1 MEEIEH
7 IKTMRQ
13 QIVEHHPF
21 ITWEYVTLRIG
32 ETFMFHGTNWEIA
45 TNQHWAII
53 GPNGAGKSIL
63 ANALC
68 RTVSVVDGR
77 ILYYF
82 DQSQNGSSK
91 ARSYLKRGEVLNISG
106 VTQKNLLQAYG
117 GYHQARWQSFEG
129 ANAPTVSEL
138 LTGENIEHISPYE
151 ISPLRTDESVYR
163 ERRQEAISSLGIA
176 YLLNRKVLHI
186 SHGEG
191 RKVLLARALMQRPKL
206 LILDN
211 PLCGLDTASRQHLLG
226 IINDIISLNTF
237 QVLLVVSREDEIP
250 ENITHIARVNQHQI
264 VHAGSRQQFAE
275 QDAQE
280 ASDVPTLSSVNP
292 VLLHAAHQHADIH
305 HQDVPFVEMRDVSV
319 SYGDVQVL
327 QEITWTMRYG
337 EHWAIFGENGAGKS
351 TLLSLIL
358 ADNPCAYA
366 NDVSIFGC
374 RRGSGESIWD
384 VKRRIGWVAPEL
396 NLYYQQTTRCLSV
409 VESGFFDS
417 IGLYRRCT
425 QEQAEGAHAWME
437 ALGVEH
443 LTDSPFGTISAGE
456 QRLVL
461 LARALVKSPSLLILD
476 EPCQGLD
483 HRHREHI
490 LYTLDVL
497 CRHTRIHLIY
507 VTHYWYEMPEVITH
521 VLHLS
526 HGQIR
531 KIQPGKENF
540 L

>member
-1 MEEIEH
+1 MSYH
-7 IKTMRQ
+7 TVARQ
-13 QIVEHHPF
+13 PF
-21 ITWEYVTLRIG
+21 ITLDHVTLRTG
-32 ETFMFHGTNWEIA
+32 ETPMFHDTCWEIA
-45 TNQHWAII
+45 ANQHWALI

-68 RTVSVVDGR
+68 RTVPVVQGC

-82 DQSQNGSSK
+82 DRSQNGSPR
-91 ARSYLKRGEVLNISG
+91 ARSYLKRGEVLNISSDA
-106 VTQKNLLQAYG
+106 QKELLQTYG

-129 ANAPTVSEL
+129 ADAPTVSEL
-138 LTGENIEHISPYE
+138 LTGKSIEHISPYE
-151 ISPLRTDESVYR
+151 ISPLRTDESIYR
-163 ERRQEAISSLGIA
+163 KRREDAVSLLGIT

-206 LILDN
+206 LILDD
-211 PLCGLDTASRQHLLG
+211 PFCGLDTASRQHLLD
-226 IINDIISLNTF
+226 IINDIISLNTS
-237 QVLLVVSREDEIP
+237 QVLLVASRNDEIP
-250 ENITHIARVNQHQI
+250 HNITHIAQVRQHHI
-264 VHAGSRQQFAE
+264 VHMYSRQQFAE
-275 QDAQE
+275 QE
-280 ASDVPTLSSVNP
+280 GRETPTLLPLSTVDP
-292 VLLHAAHQHADIH
+292 ALLQAAHQYVADHPRHVSLI
-305 HQDVPFVEMRDVSV
+305 EMHEVAV

-327 QEITWTMRYG
+327 RNITWTMRYG

-358 ADNPCAYA
+358 ADNPRAYA
-366 NDVSIFGC
+366 NDLSLFGR

-384 VKRRIGWVAPEL
+384 IKRRIGWVSPEL

-417 IGLYRRCT
+417 IGLYRQCSR
-425 QEQAEGAHAWME
+425 EQATRAYALME
-437 ALGVEH
+437 ALGADH
-443 LTDSPFGTISAGE
+443 LAESPFGTISAGE

-461 LARALVKSPSLLILD
+461 LARALVKSPILLILD

-483 HRHREHI
+483 ARHREHI
-490 LYTLDVL
+490 LRTLDAL
-497 CRHTRIHLIY
+497 CRHTHIHLVY
-507 VTHYWYEMPEVITH
+507 VTHYWHEMPAAITH

-526 HGQIR
+526 HGQIHTIVAR
-531 KIQPGKENF
+531 KEKF